1 MNIPF
6 NEITLFKK
14 KLQCYIFDDLFTMN
28 NPVRPF
34 RNVIFDLGEV
44 LLDLAIPKTI
54 LRFSEISGKSPEQVK
69 EIYTASD
76 VFLNYEKGL
85 IDDEAFRYG
94 ANELFG
100 TRMSDYE
107 FDDIW
112 NGMLHN
118 LSSERLSLLSSIT
131 DQFRLF
137 LLSNTNEIHIR
148 KFSEMANNISDKPLE
163 SYFERAYYSN
173 RLKMRKP
180 DHEIFQYVLKENNL
194 LPEETLFLD
203 DNFDNITSAR
213 QLGIQTIQITHPS
226 ILFQIFS

>member
-1 MNIPF
+1 
-6 NEITLFKK
+6 
-14 KLQCYIFDDLFTMN
+14 MN

-137 LLSNTNEIHIR
+137 LQIG
-148 KFSEMANNISDKPLE
+148 
-163 SYFERAYYSN
+163 RA
-173 RLKMRKP
+173 
-180 DHEIFQYVLKENNL
+180 HV
-194 LPEETLFLD
+194 
-203 DNFDNITSAR
+203 
-213 QLGIQTIQITHPS
+213 
-226 ILFQIFS
+226 